1 MTPSIA
7 LAEKVRERTN
17 TGTDYAVAKALG
29 ISQSNLAKILEGKR
43 GFGNE
48 ACFRAAEILGQDP
61 KDIIAELE
69 LHRAGPDKKQFWEKR
84 LPRILP
90 AVAIWGLA
98 AGVTHV
104 TLDDSPVVRNGLTTT
119 LHAIHYA
126 HVALFILTVLGLTA
140 FGLGRYAAKMVYKV
154 KSALEA
160 RMVPTAQ
167 ETAPVRSWRQCEWN
181 GTQRERVPSVISA
194 RAASPSPWSQPLTL
208 QRATLG
214 GIGAPAGDLTP

>member
-1 MTPSIA
+1 MNASQRIA
-7 LAEKVRERTN
+7 LMIRERTPKQTN
-17 TGTDYAVAKALG
+17 YAAAKALG
-29 ISQSNLAKILEGKR
+29 VSPSNFKEILDGKR
-43 GFGNE
+43 NLGVE
-48 ACFRAAEILGQDP
+48 SIFRAAELLDRDVADVLVEIQHDTAKTP
-61 KDIIAELE
+61 E
-69 LHRAGPDKKQFWEKR
+69 KKAFWEKR

-104 TLDDSPVVRNGLTTT
+104 TISGDAVVRNGLTTDLTTYT
-119 LHAIHYA
+119 LC
-126 HVALFILTVLGLTA
+126 ALAALWAGLTA
-140 FGLGRYAAKMVYKV
+140 CGLGRYAAKMVYKV